1 MNPSHISHH
10 PCAPAG
16 ESSYGGGESGSTGKI
31 AQARETIARS
41 ARDTAQQIKSAAAD
55 TATRARE
62 EAERLA
68 RERKEQAAS
77 RIGGYSS
84 AMHESAR
91 SFEEQD
97 PNIAH
102 YTHRAAD
109 QLQHVA
115 DYVRNVDFTT
125 IRQDAADIAR
135 RHPTAFFGGMFVFGL
150 VVGNLL
156 KARRTSSAYDQSGV
170 SYEESESSTGAW
182 GQSDVTREYKS
193 LEELPTPTTSPST
206 SSSAVPGM

>member
-16 ESSYGGGESGSTGKI
+16 ETGYGGGESGSTGKI
-31 AQARETIARS
+31 AQARENIARS
-41 ARDTAQQIKSAAAD
+41 ARDTAQQLKSAATD

-68 RERKEQAAS
+68 RERKEQAAN

-84 AMHESAR
+84 AIHESAR
-91 SFEEQD
+91 SLEEQD

-109 QLQHVA
+109 QLQQVA

-125 IRQDAADIAR
+125 IRQDASDIAR

-156 KARRTSSAYDQSGV
+156 KARRTSAYDQSRGG
-170 SYEESESSTGAW
+170 YETGDTSGGWAQSE
-182 GQSDVTREYKS
+182 VTREYKS
-193 LEELPTPTTSPST
+193 LDELPTPAATPS
-206 SSSAVPGM
+206 SGAPGI